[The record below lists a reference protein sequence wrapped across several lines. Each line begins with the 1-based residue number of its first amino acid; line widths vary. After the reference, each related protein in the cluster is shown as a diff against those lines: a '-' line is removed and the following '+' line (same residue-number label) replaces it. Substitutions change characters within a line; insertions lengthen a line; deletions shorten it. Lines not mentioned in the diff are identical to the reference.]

1 MFAVVHTRA
10 SIGVSAP
17 SVTVEV
23 HLSGGLPALSIVGL
37 PETGVRE
44 SRERVRSA
52 LMNAGF
58 EFPARRITINLAPAD
73 LPKEGGRFDLP
84 IALGIL
90 AASGQI
96 PAESLAQYEC
106 VG

>member
-1 MFAVVHTRA
+1 MCAVVHPRA

-58 EFPARRITINLAPAD
+58 EFPARRIT
-73 LPKEGGRFDLP
+73 
-84 IALGIL
+84 GIFL
-90 AASGQI
+90 S
-96 PAESLAQYEC
+96 YNRR
-106 VG
+106 

>member
-58 EFPARRITINLAPAD
+58 EFPARRITGVFLSYN
-73 LPKEGGRFDLP
+73 KR
-84 IALGIL
+84 
-90 AASGQI
+90 
-96 PAESLAQYEC
+96 
-106 VG
+106 